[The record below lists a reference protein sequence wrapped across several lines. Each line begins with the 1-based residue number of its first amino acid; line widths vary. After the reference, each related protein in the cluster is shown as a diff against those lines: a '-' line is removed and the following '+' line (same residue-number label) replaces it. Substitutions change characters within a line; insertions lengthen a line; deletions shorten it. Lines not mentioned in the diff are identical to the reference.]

1 MPKMETLAIL
11 ELFDGMEVLRNN
23 HGEDE
28 FSMIVSDQEY
38 TIKYTPK
45 LQKVFENP
53 QCSVCGK
60 PVTHFEVTV
69 FPGSKEKRAS
79 LSVFF
84 DDGVTQA
91 SRIDKN
97 QGKSVENLRLIC
109 NTCWKKQRPGKE
121 R

>member
-1 MPKMETLAIL
+1 MPKMDSISTIDM
-11 ELFDGMEVLRNN
+11 FDGMEILRNN

-45 LQKVFENP
+45 LQKVFANP

-60 PVTHFEVTV
+60 QTDHFEVTV
-69 FPGSKEKRAS
+69 FPGSEKKRAA

-84 DDGVTQA
+84 DDGVIQA

-97 QGKSVENLRLIC
+97 IGKSVENLRLIC
-109 NTCWKKQRPGKE
+109 NTCWKKQRPVKD